1 MARESF
7 QGPADEP
14 TGPGQVDL
22 FWSRL
27 KEPLS
32 VKHRAPG
39 REPLARNFFTGF
51 PLKNVPAGHRAVPM
65 NANVINTKHG
75 NYRI

>member
-14 TGPGQVDL
+14 TGSGQVDL

-32 VKHRAPG
+32 VKHRARR
-39 REPLARNFFTGF
+39 REPLRGNFLAGF
-51 PLKNVPAGHRAVPM
+51 AGRYVSAGHRAMPED
-65 NANVINTKHG
+65 ANVINTKHG